1 MLAALNK
8 IIGAPGTLRGMV
20 LMVLGGLSGQV
31 MVVMVRQVAVEL
43 HPFEVTFFRAT
54 FGLIALSP
62 LIARHGLAS
71 LRTKRLGLHA
81 LRGMVNAS
89 VGLAFFMALTLISL
103 AEVSALSF
111 TAPLFTTVMAVFL
124 LGETI
129 RFRRIAALCVGFAGT
144 WVILR
149 PGFEDVEPGS
159 LMVLAGS
166 AGFAATM
173 LLAKMLT
180 RTESNVTITLY
191 STVFSIP
198 VALAA
203 AIPVWRMPTGE
214 ELAWLA
220 AIGTFGTLTHLC
232 FNQAIKEAELTAILP
247 LDFNRLIW
255 ASLAGYIFFAEI
267 PDAWT
272 WAGGAIIF
280 ASGTYLAIRERG
292 LGKERSPEPV
302 A

>member
-1 MLAALNK
+1 LLAALIK
-8 IIGAPGTLRGMV
+8 IVPAPGTLRGMI

-31 MVVMVRQVAVEL
+31 MVVLVRQVSVEL
-43 HPFEVTFFRAT
+43 HPFEITLFRAV
-54 FGLIALSP
+54 FGLLALSP
-62 LIARHGLAS
+62 LFARYGFARF
-71 LRTKRLGLHA
+71 RTKRLGLHA
-81 LRGMVNAS
+81 LRGILNAS

-103 AEVSALSF
+103 AKVSALSF
-111 TAPLFTTVMAVFL
+111 TAPLFTTVLAVL
-124 LGETI
+124 VMGETI
-129 RFRRIAALCVGFAGT
+129 RLRRIAALCVGFAGT

-149 PGFEDVEPGS
+149 PGFVDVEPGS

-173 LLAKMLT
+173 ILAKMLT
-180 RTESNVTITLY
+180 RTESSIAITLY
-191 STVFSIP
+191 STLFSIP

-203 AIPVWRMPTGE
+203 AIPVWRAPTGE

-220 AIGTFGTLTHLC
+220 GIGAFGTLTHLC

-267 PDAWT
+267 PGAWT
-272 WAGGAIIF
+272 WIGGAIIF
-280 ASGTYLAIRERG
+280 ASGTYLAVRERE
-292 LGKERSPEPV
+292 LSKEQSGE
-302 A
+302 AAA